1 MMLTRGPSD
10 ANLRDAAL
18 RQARTCWDHFAGR
31 LGVAL
36 TDGLTTQGHIEL
48 TGDAGIV
55 TPSGIALLENIG
67 IAMEPIL
74 AGRTERTGQVLCRSC
89 YDWSEHGSHL
99 AGTIGAAICAHS
111 MRNGWT
117 RPMKGSRAVQITP
130 KGEHVFRE
138 KFGAKLSYET
148 NKPLNGTKPSSSDR

>member
-1 MMLTRGPSD
+1 MLTRGPSD
-10 ANLRDAAL
+10 ANFRDAAL

-36 TDGLTTQGHIEL
+36 TNGLTTHGHIEL

-55 TPSGIALLENIG
+55 TPSGIALLEDAG

-89 YDWSEHGSHL
+89 YDWSERGSHL

-111 MRNGWT
+111 MRSGWT
-117 RPMKGSRAVQITP
+117 RPMKGTRAVEITP
-130 KGEHVFRE
+130 RGERVFRE
-138 KFGAKLSYET
+138 KFGAKLLCEFK
-148 NKPLNGTKPSSSDR
+148 KPPNGTIPRSSNR